1 MYGQRMLLNGVRLMA
16 NFMGVF
22 LRSLEYGSFYALSAL
37 SIILVY
43 KTSYTTNFA
52 QATLGMFNTYLVAS
66 LIVRQGW
73 SIYAALPVGIA
84 SAIGLGI
91 LIDVLIIRRASK
103 AGAIGKQ
110 IITLGLIS
118 VFLGLAPILFG
129 VDNLSMPRLI
139 PSGSAAIFGTQ
150 FSYNALFNILFGLF
164 IMVAM
169 FTTIQKTKVGLAIRT
184 TASNE
189 TTARIMGVP
198 TKTVTMAAWAVAIV
212 LSLISG
218 MMTAPYSSVS
228 LTFMN
233 DVQITAFLA
242 TVVGGF
248 ATFHGPVIAAYGI
261 SVLLNVIQVYMPN
274 GTVWG
279 KPILYALLLVIM
291 YFKPYGIFGKQRVKK
306 V

>member
-1 MYGQRMLLNGVRLMA
+1 MYGQRILLNGGKLMSS
-16 NFMGVF
+16 FIGVL

-52 QATLGMFNTYLVAS
+52 QATLGMFNTFLVTT
-66 LIVRQGW
+66 LITSYGW
-73 SIYAALPVGIA
+73 SLYAAIPIGII
-84 SAIGLGI
+84 SAILIGI
-91 LIDVLIIRRASK
+91 VIDVLIIRRATK

-118 VFLGLAPILFG
+118 VFLGLTPILFG
-129 VDNLSMPRLI
+129 VNNLSLPRLI
-139 PSGSAAIFGTQ
+139 PTGTVSILGTP
-150 FSYNALFNILFGLF
+150 FSYNALFNILFGFF
-164 IMVAM
+164 IMGLL
-169 FTTIQKTKVGLAIRT
+169 FFTIQRTKIGLAIRT

-189 TTARIMGVP
+189 TTAQIMGVP
-198 TKTVTMAAWAVAIV
+198 TKTITMAAWGVALV
-212 LSLISG
+212 LSLVSG
-218 MMTAPYSSVS
+218 LMTAPYSSVS

-242 TVVGGF
+242 TVIGGF
-248 ATFHGPVIAAYGI
+248 ATFHGPVLAAYGI
-261 SVLLNVIQVYMPN
+261 SILLNVIQVYMPG

-279 KPILYALLLVIM
+279 TPILYAVLLLIM

>member
-1 MYGQRMLLNGVRLMA
+1 MSSFIGVL
-16 NFMGVF
+16 

-52 QATLGMFNTYLVAS
+52 QATLGMFNTFLVAS
-66 LIVRQGW
+66 LVVNKGW
-73 SIYAALPVGIA
+73 SLYAAIPIGIL
-84 SAIGLGI
+84 SAI
-91 LIDVLIIRRASK
+91 LIGVVIDILIIRRASS
-103 AGAIGKQ
+103 AGPVGKQ

-118 VFLGLAPILFG
+118 VFLGLAPMLFG
-129 VDNLSMPRLI
+129 VNNLSLPRLI
-139 PSGSAAIFGTQ
+139 PSGSLSIVGIQ
-150 FSYNALFNILFGLF
+150 FSLNALFNILFGVF
-164 IMVAM
+164 IMGLM
-169 FTTIQKTKVGLAIRT
+169 FFTIQKTKIGLAIRT

-189 TTARIMGVP
+189 TTAQIMGVP
-198 TKTVTMAAWAVAIV
+198 TKTVTMVAWGVALV

-218 MMTAPYSSVS
+218 LMTAPYSSVS

-242 TVVGGF
+242 TVIGGF
-248 ATFHGPVIAAYGI
+248 ATFHGPVLAAYGI
-261 SVLLNVIQVYMPN
+261 SVLLNVIQVYMPG

-279 KPILYALLLVIM
+279 KPILYAVLLLIM
-291 YFKPYGIFGKQRVKK
+291 YIKPYGIFGEQRVKK

>member
-1 MYGQRMLLNGVRLMA
+1 MA
-16 NFMGVF
+16 NFIGVF

-52 QATLGMFNTYLVAS
+52 QATLGMFNTFLVAT
-66 LIVRQGW
+66 LVVRQGW
-73 SIYAALPVGIA
+73 SLYAAIPIGIL
-84 SAIGLGI
+84 SAIVLGI
-91 LIDVLIIRRASK
+91 LIDVIIIRRATK
-103 AGAIGKQ
+103 AGAVGKQ

-118 VFLGLAPILFG
+118 VFLGLAPIIFG
-129 VDNLSMPRLI
+129 VDNLSLPRLI
-139 PSGSAAIFGTQ
+139 SAGTLSIFGNP
-150 FSYNALFNILFGLF
+150 FSYNALFNIFFGLL
-164 IMVAM
+164 IMITM
-169 FTTIQKTKVGLAIRT
+169 FTTIQKTKIGLAIRT

-198 TKTVTMAAWAVAIV
+198 TKTVTMAAWAMAIV

-218 MMTAPYSSVS
+218 LMTAPYSSVS

-261 SVLLNVIQVYMPN
+261 SILLNVFQVYMPE

-279 KPILYALLLVIM
+279 KPILYAVLLLIM

>member
-1 MYGQRMLLNGVRLMA
+1 MS
-16 NFMGVF
+16 NFIGVF

-52 QATLGMFNTYLVAS
+52 QATLGMFNTFLVAT
-66 LIVRQGW
+66 LVVRQGW
-73 SIYAALPVGIA
+73 SLYTAIPIGIV
-84 SAIGLGI
+84 SAITLGV
-91 LIDVLIIRRASK
+91 LIDVLIIRKASN

-129 VDNLSMPRLI
+129 VDNLSLPRII
-139 PSGSAAIFGTQ
+139 PSGSMVIVGTP
-150 FSYNALFNILFGLF
+150 FSYNALFNIVFGVL
-164 IMVAM
+164 IMVGM
-169 FTTIQKTKVGLAIRT
+169 FSTIQKTKVGLAIRT

-189 TTARIMGVP
+189 VTARIMGVP
-198 TKTVTMAAWAVAIV
+198 TKTVTMAAWGVAIV
-212 LSLISG
+212 LSLVSG
-218 MMTAPYSSVS
+218 LMTAPYSSVS

-242 TVVGGF
+242 TVIGGF
-248 ATFHGPVIAAYGI
+248 STFHGPVLAAYGI
-261 SVLLNVIQVYMPN
+261 SVLLNIFQVYMPN

-279 KPILYALLLVIM
+279 KPLLYAVLLIIM

>member
-1 MYGQRMLLNGVRLMA
+1 MSGRQTSLNGGKQMA
-16 NFMGVF
+16 NFIGVF

-52 QATLGMFNTYLVAS
+52 QATLGMFNTFLVAT
-66 LIVRQGW
+66 LVMEQGW
-73 SIYAALPVGIA
+73 SLYAAIPIGII
-84 SAIGLGI
+84 SAIVLGV
-91 LIDVLIIRRASK
+91 LIDIVIIRRATK
-103 AGAIGKQ
+103 AGPVGKQ

-118 VFLGLAPILFG
+118 VFLGLAPIFFG
-129 VDNLSMPRLI
+129 VDNLSLPRFI
-139 PSGSAAIFGTQ
+139 SSGTLTIVGTP
-150 FSYNALFNILFGLF
+150 FSYNALFNIFFGIF
-164 IMVAM
+164 IMVMM
-169 FTTIQKTKVGLAIRT
+169 FTTIQKTKIGLAIRT

-198 TKTVTMAAWAVAIV
+198 TKTVTMVAWAVAIV

-218 MMTAPYSSVS
+218 LMTAPYSSVS

-261 SVLLNVIQVYMPN
+261 SVLLNIFQVYLPS
-274 GTVWG
+274 GTIWG
-279 KPILYALLLVIM
+279 KPLLYAVLLLIM